1 MKYHA
6 DPVDI
11 TIRAVRAD
19 DSARIAKAFR
29 ALEPRSIYLRFFFPK
44 KELSHEELRRLTEP
58 DRAREVVL
66 VATIGT
72 GDQEIIVGLGRYAG
86 DGGSANIA
94 FTVEE
99 DYQGRGIATRLLQHL
114 VRIAREKGISRFEA
128 ELLAE
133 NTPMLKVFRHSG
145 LPMTQIEENGI
156 VHVTL
161 FLSDGAGQ

>member
-1 MKYHA
+1 MRHHG
-6 DPVDI
+6 DPAGV

-29 ALEPRSIYLRFFFPK
+29 ALEPRSIYLRFFFSK
-44 KELSHEELRRLTEP
+44 KELSDEERRRLTEP

-66 VATIGT
+66 VATSGS

-86 DGGSANIA
+86 DGASANIA

-99 DYQGRGIATRLLQHL
+99 DYQGRGIATCLLQRL

-128 ELLAE
+128 DVLAE
-133 NTPMLKVFRHSG
+133 NAPMLKVFRHSG
-145 LPMTQIEENGI
+145 LPVTESEEDGI
-156 VHVTL
+156 LHVTL
-161 FLSDGAGQ
+161 FLSDGAEQ